1 VFKRLFWLTV
11 GMAIGFGT
19 SFWLFRLVRDAMSRY
34 APEQVAEN
42 LGSAARR
49 IADDLRAAAAEG
61 GKAMREAEAEL
72 RAGHRP
78 S

>member
-1 VFKRLFWLTV
+1 MFKRLFWLTV

-19 SFWLFRLVRDAMSRY
+19 SFWLFRLVRDTMSRY

-49 IADDLRAAAAEG
+49 VADELRTAVGEG
-61 GKAMREAEAEL
+61 AKAMREAEAEL